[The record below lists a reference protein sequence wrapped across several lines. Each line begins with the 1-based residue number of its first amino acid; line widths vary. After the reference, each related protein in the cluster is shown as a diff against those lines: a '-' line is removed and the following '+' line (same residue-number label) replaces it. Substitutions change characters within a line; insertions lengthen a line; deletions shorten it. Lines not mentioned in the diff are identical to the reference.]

1 MKHNLLKVLALF
13 LINCNPGISWAQ
25 YSFFEPKE
33 GFAIE
38 VSLPNSNLKR
48 LPIDRNSISSLIVID
63 DYIIGGT
70 SAKEGLSPFIF
81 VASLS
86 ERKLLNF
93 KDVDEVVSGQRSI
106 LSGYCLGK
114 GRVIYAGTMANGKN
128 EGGHLIRINVGPDAS
143 IYVEDLGI
151 PVPGEGIFTLL
162 SDDQGDFLYGVSH
175 PSGKFFQ
182 YNVNDGQVKVYDD
195 IAPRDEDLELLGEYS
210 LTPEQYLCK
219 ALVQD
224 DQGFIYGS
232 MPVNKLFYFDTKN
245 ETFHILDN
253 ELPDVWGRRTMGQA
267 ESWAKS
273 KDGILYGGNA
283 GDGQL
288 FMIDPATKKV
298 KNLGKP
304 IMMNRLRGLTFARDG
319 KLYGIAGS
327 LPGYSHLFSYDADG
341 DGFVDLG
348 NPEFTMVAPGIEQG
362 IKWRGF
368 QLGTIASSANGKYIV
383 MGEDETLSQLLI
395 FAVEE

>member
-1 MKHNLLKVLALF
+1 M
-13 LINCNPGISWAQ
+13 
-25 YSFFEPKE
+25 
-33 GFAIE
+33 
-38 VSLPNSNLKR
+38 
-48 LPIDRNSISSLIVID
+48 
-63 DYIIGGT
+63 
-70 SAKEGLSPFIF
+70 
-81 VASLS
+81 
-86 ERKLLNF
+86 
-93 KDVDEVVSGQRSI
+93 
-106 LSGYCLGK
+106 
-114 GRVIYAGTMANGKN
+114 
-128 EGGHLIRINVGPDAS
+128 
-143 IYVEDLGI
+143 
-151 PVPGEGIFTLL
+151 
-162 SDDQGDFLYGVSH
+162 
-175 PSGKFFQ
+175 
-182 YNVNDGQVKVYDD
+182 
-195 IAPRDEDLELLGEYS
+195 
-210 LTPEQYLCK
+210 
-219 ALVQD
+219 QD

-253 ELPDVWGRRTMGQA
+253 ELPDVWGRRTMGQV